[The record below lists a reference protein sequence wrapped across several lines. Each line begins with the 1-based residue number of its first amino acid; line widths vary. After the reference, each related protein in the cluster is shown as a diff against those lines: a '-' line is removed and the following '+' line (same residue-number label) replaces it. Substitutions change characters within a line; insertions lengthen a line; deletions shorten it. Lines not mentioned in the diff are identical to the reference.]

1 MNTPA
6 VICMWTKP
14 GKFDRISLGC
24 TSIKDYTV
32 IRSKDTAMIIRKKAL
47 QMFRENG
54 YSNITI
60 DDICKAV
67 DVAKSTFFYHYKN
80 KDQLLSSFFDNEYQV
95 TPELFEMIATS
106 DNSWDIFWA
115 CISQTIERSIEAGS
129 EIISQIISNDLRD
142 HTDFLIT
149 DMARFEKVY
158 VDIIGKGQEGGHFNN
173 TNDSYLLYQS
183 ALSLVRGFLVKWCI
197 DRGGFDL
204 LDSIK
209 NSLISLLEVQQ
220 DLVRK

>member
-1 MNTPA
+1 
-6 VICMWTKP
+6 
-14 GKFDRISLGC
+14 
-24 TSIKDYTV
+24 V

-47 QMFRENG
+47 QMFREKG

-60 DDICKAV
+60 DDICRAV
-67 DVAKSTFFYHYKN
+67 EIAKSTFFYHYKN
-80 KDQLLSSFFDNEYQV
+80 KDQLLSSFFDSEYQV
-95 TPELFEMIATS
+95 TPEMFEMIATS

-115 CISQTIERSIEAGS
+115 CISQTIERSMEAGS

-158 VDIIGKGQEGGHFNN
+158 IDIIRKGQEEGHFN
-173 TNDSYLLYQS
+173 TTGDSGLLYQS
-183 ALSLVRGFLVKWCI
+183 ALSLIRGFLVKWCI

-204 LDSIK
+204 ISLIR
-209 NSLISLLEVQQ
+209 NSLVSLLSVRR
-220 DLVRK
+220 DLIKK

>member
-1 MNTPA
+1 
-6 VICMWTKP
+6 
-14 GKFDRISLGC
+14 
-24 TSIKDYTV
+24 V
-32 IRSKDTAMIIRKKAL
+32 IRSKDTAMIIKKKAL
-47 QMFRENG
+47 QMFQKEG

-60 DDICKAV
+60 DDICRAV

-95 TPELFEMIATS
+95 TPEMFEMIATS

-149 DMARFEKVY
+149 DMSRFEKVY
-158 VDIIGKGQEGGHFNN
+158 IDIIRKGQEEKHFNN
-173 TNDSYLLYQS
+173 TNDGNFLYQS
-183 ALSLVRGFLVKWCI
+183 ILSLIRGFLVKWCI
-197 DRGGFDL
+197 DRGSFNL

-209 NSLISLLEVQQ
+209 DSLISLLEVRQ
-220 DLVRK
+220 DLVKNNYITPSIPS